1 MNRSQKAF
9 AFGARTGVF
18 NTLVPTP
25 RATRSNFRSR
35 WLSDEYFKALKT
47 GCDIEKRQL
56 ESCSTLLV
64 ALGVFVPIAWGLLR
78 LRALSRTAPDTPA
91 NRVLTPTQLDLLRR
105 HPKAKMSSTA
115 SVREALLA
123 VAPSSP
129 IDSGTPAFGRDTFR
143 VMGRLG
149 LALLGILA
157 LGCTTPPQVQIAP
170 MVSEARA
177 NQLSAI
183 AHYKDERLEVTG
195 VVVVAGVR
203 NVDRF
208 VGSPG
213 YGSWTVSRENVQHPY
228 LELSDPA
235 DATGTARLVCYFQ
248 PSMLEEIA
256 PYTAGRAVTVVGKF
270 QEFTPGSMSVV
281 LNSCRLRDG
290 ESAH

>member
-91 NRVLTPTQLDLLRR
+91 NRVPAPTQLDLLRR

-129 IDSGTPAFGRDTFR
+129 IDSGTPAFGRD
-143 VMGRLG
+143 M
-149 LALLGILA
+149 
-157 LGCTTPPQVQIAP
+157 IAP
-170 MVSEARA
+170 
-177 NQLSAI
+177 
-183 AHYKDERLEVTG
+183 
-195 VVVVAGVR
+195 AG
-203 NVDRF
+203 
-208 VGSPG
+208 
-213 YGSWTVSRENVQHPY
+213 
-228 LELSDPA
+228 
-235 DATGTARLVCYFQ
+235 
-248 PSMLEEIA
+248 
-256 PYTAGRAVTVVGKF
+256 K
-270 QEFTPGSMSVV
+270 
-281 LNSCRLRDG
+281 
-290 ESAH
+290 